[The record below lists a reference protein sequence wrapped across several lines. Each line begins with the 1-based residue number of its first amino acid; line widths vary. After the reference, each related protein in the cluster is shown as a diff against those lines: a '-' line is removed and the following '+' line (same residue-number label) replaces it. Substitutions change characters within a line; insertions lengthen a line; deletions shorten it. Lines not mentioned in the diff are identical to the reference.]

1 MAHRKTTAKAIAVA
15 LMLLPALASAD
26 VFMKQK
32 HHTDAMKMMGQTMP
46 AKDEIHTIWLSGERA
61 RMDGPESSSIVR
73 MDKNVMLLLNHKK
86 KTYVEIPMGQ
96 EKNTMPGMS
105 EQESATIQKLMKN
118 MPKTVITITPTGER
132 KKINNWNC
140 TKYIQ
145 TLSGMNRSEIWA
157 TEDIKLNMDVF
168 SKLLAAMTVKNPG
181 MGGAL
186 DDAAAEMKKIRGVT
200 VLTVS
205 NMEMMGTKVNSSTE
219 LLEIKEGTA
228 PAGIF
233 EIPAGYK
240 KSEF

>member
-1 MAHRKTTAKAIAVA
+1 MKNKNPFAWMAMAAIV
-15 LMLLPALASAD
+15 LLPVLGQAD

-46 AKDEIHTIWLSGERA
+46 AKDEIRTVWLAEDKA
-61 RMDGPESSSIVR
+61 RMDGPENSSIVR
-73 MDKNVMLLLNHKK
+73 LDKNTMVLLDNKK
-86 KTYVEIPMGQ
+86 KTCMEIPLGK
-96 EKNTMPGMS
+96 EKSMMPGMS

-118 MPKTVITITPTGER
+118 LPKNVITITPTGEK

-145 TLSGMNRSEIWA
+145 TFSGMEKSELWA

-168 SKLLAAMTVKNPG
+168 SKLYAAITAKNPG
-181 MGGAL
+181 MGGTM
-186 DDAAAEMKKIRGVT
+186 DDMAAEMKKIKGVT

-205 NMEMMGTKVNSSTE
+205 AMEMMGSKVNTSTE
-219 LLEIKEGTA
+219 LLEIKEGKA

-240 KSEF
+240 KSGL